1 MRHTRYAYAI
11 GMAWPAPARAL
22 SAEIGRWVVHGAQT
36 STESRF
42 LAMLAMWRR
51 WTRKDVMG
59 LWPERNP

>member
-1 MRHTRYAYAI
+1 VTRI
-11 GMAWPAPARAL
+11 GCSLVIGRVWPFPEPER

-51 WTRKDVMG
+51 WTRKDVTG